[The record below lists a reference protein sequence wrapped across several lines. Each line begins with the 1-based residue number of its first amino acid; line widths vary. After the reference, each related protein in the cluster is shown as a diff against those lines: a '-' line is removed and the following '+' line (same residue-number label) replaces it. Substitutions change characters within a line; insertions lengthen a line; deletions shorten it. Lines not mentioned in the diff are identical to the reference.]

1 LAEDVNKNEPK
12 WKRFERLVCEIQKGM
27 TGSAKVVL
35 NDSIVG
41 VDSKVPRQ
49 IDISIR
55 EQIGQYSILVIID
68 CKDHADPID
77 VKGVEEF
84 AGLAHDVRANKGA
97 IISSNGFTEAAKSVA
112 RNHGIDTF
120 RLLDTEGVDWKTY
133 VAVPVLL
140 ERSYLRSFSMGFKGV
155 GPFRLPSSTE
165 ALANL
170 DLRSDD
176 GTNLGTVK
184 QILHSKWDKQ
194 EIPHEA
200 GVHEVI
206 VGLGVSAEHQGV
218 ISKLDVSAS
227 VVVGRKYYLGPLPIH
242 VKGFEN
248 AQTGAII
255 AKELRTDWIEPSK
268 IERGEAPGWTEITNQ
283 EGLSIQVMFKMD
295 YSDLYTDQPGPVPKA
310 PA

>member
-1 LAEDVNKNEPK
+1 LAEDTNKNEPK
-12 WKRFERLVCEIQKGM
+12 WKRFERLACEIQKGM
-27 TGSAKVVL
+27 TGSAKVIL

-55 EQIGQYSILVIID
+55 EQIGQYSILVVID
-68 CKDHADPID
+68 CKDHGEPID

-84 AGLAHDVRANKGA
+84 AGLARDVRANKGA
-97 IISSNGFTEAAKSVA
+97 IISSNGFTEAAKNVA
-112 RNHGIDTF
+112 KNHGIDTF

-133 VAVPVLL
+133 VTIPVLL
-140 ERSYLRSFSMGFKGV
+140 ERSYLKSFSMGFKGI
-155 GPFRLPSSTE
+155 GPFHLPSSTE

-170 DLRSDD
+170 ELRSED

-184 QILHSKWDKQ
+184 HILHSKWDKQ
-194 EIPHEA
+194 EIPHDA
-200 GVHEVI
+200 GVHEVV
-206 VGLGVSAEHQGV
+206 VGSGVIAEFKGV
-218 ISKLDVSAS
+218 ISKLDVSSS

-255 AKELRTDWIEPSK
+255 TKELLTDGIEPSK
-268 IERGEAPGWTEITNQ
+268 IERGDVPGWTEITNQ
-283 EGLSIQVMFKMD
+283 EGLSIEVMLKIG
-295 YSDLYTDQPGPVPKA
+295 YSDLYTDEPGTA
-310 PA
+310 GGGQ

>member
-1 LAEDVNKNEPK
+1 MTEDNKEEPK
-12 WKRFERLVCEIQKGM
+12 WKRFERLVYEIQQGM
-27 TGSAKVVL
+27 IGSAKVTL
-35 NDSIVG
+35 NDSILG

-55 EQIGQYSILVIID
+55 EQIGQYSILVVID
-68 CKDHADPID
+68 CKDYSEPID

-97 IISSNGFTEAAKSVA
+97 IISSNGFTEAGKNVAK
-112 RNHGIDTF
+112 NHGIDTF

-133 VAVPVLL
+133 VTIPVLL
-140 ERSYLRSFSMGFKGV
+140 ERSYLKSFSMGFKGV

-170 DLRSDD
+170 GLLSED
-176 GTNLGTVK
+176 GTNLGTVR

-200 GVHEVI
+200 GVHEVM
-206 VGLGVSAEHQGV
+206 VGSGVSSEFQGV

-248 AQTGAII
+248 AQNGAII
-255 AKELRTDWIEPSK
+255 TKELRTEGIEPSK
-268 IERGEAPGWTEITNQ
+268 IERGEVPGWTEITNQ
-283 EGLSIQVMFKMD
+283 EGLSIRVMFKLD
-295 YSDLYTDQPGPVPKA
+295 YSDLYTDEAGNDKT
-310 PA
+310 